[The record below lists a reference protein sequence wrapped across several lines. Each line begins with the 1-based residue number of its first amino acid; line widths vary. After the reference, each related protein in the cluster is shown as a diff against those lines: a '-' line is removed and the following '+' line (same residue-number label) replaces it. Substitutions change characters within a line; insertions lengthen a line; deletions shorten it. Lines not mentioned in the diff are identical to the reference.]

1 MYLAAY
7 CWVVVFQITL
17 LKETLMK
24 VHQPL
29 AVISLIALITTF
41 AMTSFAK
48 EDVAVKDTGQA
59 LQSRVTACGLTI
71 KNSVPLYVDRSLQK
85 IQITTLAP
93 GTYSPLDYKLGW
105 YKIRAKG
112 WVGWMQD
119 DTVGVT
125 GSTIQKS
132 QQRRIASKSTSC
144 PKKN

>member
-1 MYLAAY
+1 
-7 CWVVVFQITL
+7 
-17 LKETLMK
+17 MK

-59 LQSRVTACGLTI
+59 LPSRVTACTLTI
-71 KNSVPLYVDRSLQK
+71 TTPVPLYVDRSLQK
-85 IQITTLAP
+85 IQIATLAP

-105 YKIRAKG
+105 YKIRTKG
-112 WVGWMQD
+112 WIAWIQD
-119 DTVGVT
+119 NTVGVT
-125 GSTIQKS
+125 GSVIQKS
-132 QQRRIASKSTSC
+132 QQPKIASKSTSC